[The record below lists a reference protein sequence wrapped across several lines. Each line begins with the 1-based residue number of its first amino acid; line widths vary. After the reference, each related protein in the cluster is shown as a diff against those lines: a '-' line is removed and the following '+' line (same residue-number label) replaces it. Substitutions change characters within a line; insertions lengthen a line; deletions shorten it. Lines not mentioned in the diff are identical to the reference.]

1 MKEATMDTSRTHTFT
16 IGRIV
21 ALVLIGLM
29 LAGLAFLR
37 FASNDDPVSVPD
49 GAEAGDLEL
58 SACDFESENG
68 LLDADCGTLVVA
80 ENGTDPESRL
90 IALPVIRIRAGS
102 DDPGEAIFRLNGGPG
117 QSNMDFP
124 QAARYSGNH
133 DVVMVGYRGADGSVR
148 LDCPEVEAALQR
160 SPDFLAEESLLA
172 YGDAFRSCADRL
184 GGEGTDLSSY
194 GLVQQ
199 ADDIEA
205 ARVALGYDRINL
217 LSESAGT
224 RTAMIY
230 AWRYPESIH
239 RSVMFGVNPPGH
251 LVYDPETTDEQIGRY
266 AELCSEDPGCRERT
280 DDMAGSMRRV
290 ASDMP
295 DRWLVFPIKP
305 GNVPPVSFM
314 MMMQSTAETGLAS
327 ASAAFDTWLSA
338 GEGDASGLWF
348 QSVFADL
355 MYPRAFVWGQYAAGA
370 RVDAQAARDYFASGG
385 ADPVTNLG
393 NATNIFAWGGGA
405 LVNNWPA
412 AREEGEYSQ
421 VRTSE
426 VEALLI
432 GGDLDAST
440 PPQVAT
446 EELLPYLPN
455 GQDVTLEGFVHS
467 SSFWSD
473 QPEAGT
479 RLITTFFDSGQ
490 VDDSLYQPQ
499 SVDFTP
505 GMTGTSVAKLIAA
518 VLLGLAL
525 LMLLSLTWMARRVQ
539 TKGGFGAKASSVLR
553 SVFPI
558 VLGLGGLA
566 FGALIV
572 LVTMPKVH
580 LDNPI
585 LIILA
590 EGVPIGLG
598 IYWAWVH
605 RDCPLKTKTWGLL
618 AAVGGGLLG
627 AWWGF
632 SATGAPM
639 ALITAIAGAI
649 VGANLPLIVGDI
661 VRDRRAARTEHPV
674 QEPGLPSLQR
684 TS

>member
-217 LSESAGT
+217 LGESAGT

-266 AELCSEDPGCRERT
+266 AELCS
-280 DDMAGSMRRV
+280 
-290 ASDMP
+290 
-295 DRWLVFPIKP
+295 
-305 GNVPPVSFM
+305 
-314 MMMQSTAETGLAS
+314 
-327 ASAAFDTWLSA
+327 
-338 GEGDASGLWF
+338 
-348 QSVFADL
+348 
-355 MYPRAFVWGQYAAGA
+355 
-370 RVDAQAARDYFASGG
+370 
-385 ADPVTNLG
+385 
-393 NATNIFAWGGGA
+393 
-405 LVNNWPA
+405 
-412 AREEGEYSQ
+412 
-421 VRTSE
+421 
-426 VEALLI
+426 
-432 GGDLDAST
+432 
-440 PPQVAT
+440 
-446 EELLPYLPN
+446 
-455 GQDVTLEGFVHS
+455 
-467 SSFWSD
+467 
-473 QPEAGT
+473 
-479 RLITTFFDSGQ
+479 
-490 VDDSLYQPQ
+490 
-499 SVDFTP
+499 
-505 GMTGTSVAKLIAA
+505 
-518 VLLGLAL
+518 
-525 LMLLSLTWMARRVQ
+525 
-539 TKGGFGAKASSVLR
+539 
-553 SVFPI
+553 
-558 VLGLGGLA
+558 
-566 FGALIV
+566 
-572 LVTMPKVH
+572 
-580 LDNPI
+580 
-585 LIILA
+585 
-590 EGVPIGLG
+590 
-598 IYWAWVH
+598 
-605 RDCPLKTKTWGLL
+605 
-618 AAVGGGLLG
+618 
-627 AWWGF
+627 
-632 SATGAPM
+632 
-639 ALITAIAGAI
+639 
-649 VGANLPLIVGDI
+649 
-661 VRDRRAARTEHPV
+661 
-674 QEPGLPSLQR
+674 
-684 TS
+684 

>member
-1 MKEATMDTSRTHTFT
+1 MKEALMDTPGTHTFT
-16 IGRIV
+16 IGRII
-21 ALVLIGLM
+21 ALVLIGLTV
-29 LAGLAFLR
+29 AGLTYLS
-37 FASNDDPVSVPD
+37 FASDYDPVSVPE

-58 SACDFESENG
+58 TACDVESEIG
-68 LLDADCGTLVVA
+68 PLEADCGTLVVA
-80 ENGTDPESRL
+80 ENGTDPGSRL
-90 IALPVIRIRAGS
+90 IALPVTRIRAGS

-124 QAARYSGNH
+124 QANRYVENH

-148 LDCPEVEAALQR
+148 LDCPEVESALQR
-160 SPDFLAEESLLA
+160 SEDFLAEESLGA

-184 GGEGTDLSSY
+184 TGEGTDLSSY

-199 ADDIEA
+199 VDDVEA
-205 ARVALGYDRINL
+205 ARVAFGYDRINL

-239 RSVMFGVNPPGH
+239 RAVMFGVNPPGH
-251 LVYDPETTDEQIGRY
+251 LVYDADVTDQQIGRY
-266 AELCSEDPGCRERT
+266 ANLCSEDPSCRRRT
-280 DDMAGSMRRV
+280 EDLAASMRQV
-290 ASDMP
+290 AADMP
-295 DRWLVFPIKP
+295 DRWLVFQIKK

-338 GEGDASGLWF
+338 EEGDASGLWF

-355 MYPRAFVWGQYAAGA
+355 LYPRAFVWGQYAAGA
-370 RVDAQAARDYFASGG
+370 RVDAQAARHYFATGE
-385 ADPVTNLG
+385 ADPATNLS
-393 NATNIFAWGGGA
+393 NATNIFAWGSGA
-405 LVNNWPA
+405 LVDAWPA
-412 AREEGEYSQ
+412 AREEAEYSS

-455 GQDVTLEGFVHS
+455 GQAVVLEGFVHS

-490 VDDSLYQPQ
+490 VDSSLYQPQ
-499 SVDFTP
+499 GVDFTP
-505 GMTGTSVAKLIAA
+505 ATTGTALAKSIVAIM
-518 VLLGLAL
+518 VGLAL
-525 LMLLSLTWMARRVQ
+525 LMLLSLLWIARRNR
-539 TKGGFGAKASSVLR
+539 TKGSIGPKTSAALR
-553 SVFPI
+553 SVYPI
-558 VLGLGGLA
+558 ISGLGGLA
-566 FGALIV
+566 LGAMIAMA
-572 LVTMPKVH
+572 TMPSVH
-580 LDNPI
+580 IDNPF
-585 LIILA
+585 LVVLA

-605 RDCPLKTKTWGLL
+605 RNWPSMTKTWGLL
-618 AAVGGGLLG
+618 GALGGALLG

-632 SATGAPM
+632 AATGAPTG
-639 ALITAIAGAI
+639 LITAIAGA
-649 VGANLPLIVGDI
+649 VAGANLVLIVGDI
-661 VRDRRAARTEHPV
+661 VGDIRQREPELQVSAANLPV
-674 QEPGLPSLQR
+674 LQE